1 MQGKAVKITMPAP
14 GSSVSFR
21 DFVNLSRQRL
31 KEFNFEESL
40 RTSGCALEVFIGN
53 EACDADSIV
62 SSCCLAWLESFRHVI
77 ERVPLPSLFLPVMC
91 VSREDLELRSETM
104 FLFKTLGINPTALVT
119 LSEVEDMV
127 SLAAKEGR
135 LR

>member
-1 MQGKAVKITMPAP
+1 MPAP

-21 DFVNLSRQRL
+21 DFAYLSRQRL
-31 KEFNFEESL
+31 KEFNFEGSP
-40 RTSGCALEVFIGN
+40 RTSGCILEVFIGN

-62 SSCCLAWLESFRHVI
+62 SSCCLAWLESVRHVK
-77 ERVPLPSLFLPVMC
+77 EHEALPSLFLPVMC
-91 VSREDLELRSETM
+91 ISREDLKLRSETM
-104 FLFKTLGINPTALVT
+104 FLFRSLGIDSAELVT
-119 LSEVEDMV
+119 LNEVEDMV